1 VKKAQ
6 PLPGQGLPL
15 GPGPEFDRI
24 RGIAQVLG
32 KQGSG
37 IGDDC
42 GLVREGDEFFA
53 FSTDVSVE
61 EVHFRRDWI
70 TLEEIGWRASA
81 AALSDLAAD
90 GAAPAGVLCAVVTP
104 QSGSES
110 ELLQLMAGVRAAA
123 EFVNAPVLGGD
134 LSSGPV
140 WTLAVTVVGRT
151 RAPISRA
158 GAEPGDRVWVTGSL
172 GGARAAVEIWR
183 RGEEPAPGARQCYA
197 HPEPRINAGRWL
209 ARHGA
214 RAMID
219 ISDGLAGDA
228 GHLAAASE
236 VAVDIDLAT
245 LPIHPDVA
253 HAARRRGVPQPQFA
267 AEGGEDFELLVA
279 LPPRF
284 DAAARFASECG
295 IPLTPIGAVLE
306 GSGARF
312 RQDGRTVALGGF
324 NHFG

>member
-1 VKKAQ
+1 MKKA
-6 PLPGQGLPL
+6 PHGPGQNIPL

-24 RGIAQVLG
+24 RGITQVLG
-32 KQGSG
+32 KQGIG

-61 EVHFRRDWI
+61 QVHFRTDWI
-70 TLEEIGWRASA
+70 TLEEVGWRASA
-81 AALSDLAAD
+81 GALSDLAAD
-90 GAAPAGVLCAVVTP
+90 GAAPAGLLCAVITP
-104 QSGSES
+104 ASAQES
-110 ELLQLMAGVRAAA
+110 DLLQVMAGVRAAA

-134 LSSGPV
+134 LSVGPN
-140 WTLAVTVVGRT
+140 WSLAVTVVGRT
-151 RAPISRA
+151 RAPISRG
-158 GAEPGDRVWVTGSL
+158 GAEPGDRVWVTGAL
-172 GGARAAVEIWR
+172 GGARAALETWR
-183 RGEEPAPGARQCYA
+183 RGEEPAPGARSCYA
-197 HPEPRINAGRWL
+197 HPEPRIAAGRWL

-236 VAVDIDLAT
+236 VALDIDLAA
-245 LPIHPDVA
+245 LPIHPDVSS
-253 HAARRRGVPQPQFA
+253 AARRRGVPPAQFA

-279 LPPRF
+279 LPARF
-284 DAAARFASECG
+284 DAAALFAGECG
-295 IPLTPIGAVLE
+295 IPLTPIGSVVD

-312 RQDGRTVALGGF
+312 RQDGRTVPLGGY